1 MEIGRGCCQHIP
13 EIKMII
19 EQKTKFAKFKCQIS
33 AKHKMVLMLI
43 EVLEV
48 SELVDWFNI
57 CQDCPTK
64 IITLEAIGSP
74 QNSKFNVFCTILKL
88 RCFLLTALHIILEDL
103 SKSCF
108 KN

>member
-1 MEIGRGCCQHIP
+1 MEIGGGCCQHIP

-57 CQDCPTK
+57 CQDCPAK
-64 IITLEAIGSP
+64 IKNLEAIGSL
-74 QNSKFNVFCTILKL
+74 QNFKFNV
-88 RCFLLTALHIILEDL
+88 CFVP
-103 SKSCF
+103 F
-108 KN
+108 